1 MPQPPHIAP
10 ILGVFLSETFDLK
23 GFYGPAFAAQGADVE
38 VRLPAEVTDPAQVRF
53 AVCWQPAEDAFA
65 GFPALEMASV
75 VGAGVDGLLGHPNL
89 PGNLRICRVRDGAQ
103 ASQMAGYVV
112 HEVLHR
118 ARDFDGMARNAARR
132 HWAPEP
138 VGAPADTVVAVLGA
152 GSMGAA
158 VVRALA
164 SLGFSVRVASRSR
177 PPAPVA
183 GVCYRF
189 GPGAIDAVA
198 QGADFL
204 VNVLPLTAE
213 TRGVL
218 NRGLFARMAPGGWLI
233 QIGRGEHLNEAD
245 LVAALAAGDLAGAT
259 LDVFGTE
266 PLPADHP
273 FWAEPRLRITPHVA
287 SIASPATTAAQ
298 IVQSARELRDGLP
311 LTFGIDPA
319 RGY

>member
-1 MPQPPHIAP
+1 MTEQPHAAP

-23 GFYGPAFAAQGADVE
+23 GFYGPAFAAQGGDVM
-38 VRLPAEVTDPAQVRF
+38 VCLPAEVTDPAQVRF
-53 AVCWQPAEDAFA
+53 AVCWHPAEDAFA
-65 GFPALEMASV
+65 RFPALEMASV

-89 PGNLRICRVRDGAQ
+89 PGDLRICRVRDDAQ

-118 ARDFDGMARNAARR
+118 VRDFGRMAHNAARQ

-138 VGAPADTVVAVLGA
+138 IGAPADTVVAVLGA

-158 VVRALA
+158 VMRALV

-177 PPAPVA
+177 PQAPVPGA
-183 GVCYRF
+183 AYHF
-189 GPGAIDAVA
+189 GPGAIETVA
-198 QGADFL
+198 EGADFL

-218 NRGLFARMAPGGWLI
+218 NREPFARMAPGGWLI
-233 QIGRGEHLNEAD
+233 QIGRGEHLVGAD
-245 LVAALAAGDLAGAT
+245 LLAALDAGTLAGAT
-259 LDVFGTE
+259 LDVFETE

-273 FWAEPRLRITPHVA
+273 FWADPRLRITPHVA

-298 IVQSARELRDGLP
+298 IVQSARELRDGVP
-311 LTFGIDPA
+311 LTFEIDTA